1 MRALCLLQALV
12 RAAAG
17 GHEGV
22 VRTLL
27 TWPRAAPAADCQDG
41 QALVCGAAGG
51 HETVVRFLLSWPV
64 HPPRADCQD
73 GAALAWAAAGGH
85 ETVVRFLLSW
95 PQQDVCGPRADCQV
109 QLRS

>member
-51 HETVVRFLLSWPV
+51 HETVVRFLLSWP
-64 HPPRADCQD
+64 
-73 GAALAWAAAGGH
+73 
-85 ETVVRFLLSW
+85 
-95 PQQDVCGPRADCQV
+95 QQDVCGPRADCQV